1 MKKKQMW
8 ILIVVI
14 LIVVLIG
21 GAIVFLLSKKDDKI
35 KTISILGDSIST
47 YAGVSSGIEDANST
61 MKDNR
66 VFYTEGM
73 FDVYQKDTWWQQA
86 ADELGARVL
95 VNNSYSGSC
104 LLEPN
109 LGSMGAYVDRCVNL
123 HDDTGENAGEEPD
136 IIAVYMGT
144 NDCWFFSDTL
154 GTEEDVD
161 YDKLIVKAGESYT
174 YAEPTTSCEAYAIML
189 HKMIQR
195 YEEAEIYCFT
205 LLPQVEMSDKRQEM
219 LEDFNASVIAIA
231 EHFGVQV
238 VDLYNEMGQQDKNF
252 ASYLADEL
260 HPSPAGMD
268 AITKCFMEV
277 LKKK

>member
-1 MKKKQMW
+1 MRK
-8 ILIVVI
+8 L
-14 LIVVLIG
+14 
-21 GAIVFLLSKKDDKI
+21 
-35 KTISILGDSIST
+35 SILGDSIST
-47 YAGVSSGIEDANST
+47 YAGVSSGVGVKNKT
-61 MKDNR
+61 TVNNR
-66 VFYTEGM
+66 DFFGTGIY
-73 FDVYQKDTWWQQA
+73 DVSLEDTWWMRA
-86 ADELGARVL
+86 AHALQMEIL
-95 VNNSYSGSC
+95 VNNAYSGSC
-104 LLEPN
+104 LLYER
-109 LGSMGAYVDRCVNL
+109 LDSMPAYMERCVNL
-123 HDDTGENAGEEPD
+123 HSDDGEEPD